1 MSIIM
6 QEYIAIDPKI
16 RAGRPIIAG
25 TGIRVMDI
33 VALKNY
39 HTYSIEAIAENY
51 GLSLAQVH
59 AALAYYYDHQT
70 EIDNA
75 LIDDDNFIQQAK
87 EAKIGNP
94 NPLLP

>member
-1 MSIIM
+1 
-6 QEYIAIDPKI
+6 
-16 RAGRPIIAG
+16 
-25 TGIRVMDI
+25 MDI
-33 VALKNY
+33 VALKSY
-39 HTYSIEAIAENY
+39 HGYNIESIAENY

-59 AALAYYYDHQT
+59 ASLAYYYDYQT

-87 EAKIGNP
+87 EAKLGNP